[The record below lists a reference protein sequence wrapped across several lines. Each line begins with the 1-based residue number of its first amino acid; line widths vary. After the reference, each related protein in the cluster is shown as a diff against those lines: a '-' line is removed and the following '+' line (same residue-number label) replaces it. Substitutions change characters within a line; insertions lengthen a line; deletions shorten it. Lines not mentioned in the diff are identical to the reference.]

1 MVLEMDGVSFSY
13 RPGRE
18 VLKRISFSV
27 ASGEQVALIG
37 ANGAGKST
45 LLKIFVGLLA
55 PDFGKATVGGLTVEK
70 RNLAAVRRKAGYVFQ
85 DPESQLFLAN
95 VWEDV
100 AFGPRNE
107 GLDDGEVCRRTA
119 NALAAVGISAL
130 AKEHIYRLSG
140 GQKRLASIA
149 TVLAQR
155 PEVLL
160 LDEPTLALDPR
171 NRRMVIGALGNLPCA
186 KLIATH
192 DLDFV
197 LDTCTRVVVVADGR
211 IVAEGSTRD
220 ILLNRNLL
228 EANGLELP
236 LSYSRLQPLRDSL
249 PQELGCVPFLG
260 LR

>member
-1 MVLEMDGVSFSY
+1 MKPTNGIESSFDVLAMNCVSFSY

-27 ASGEQVALIG
+27 RYGEQVALIG

-45 LLKIFVGLLA
+45 LLKLFVGLLT
-55 PDFGKATVGGLTVEK
+55 PYSGSVYVCGVPVERRNFGV
-70 RNLAAVRRKAGYVFQ
+70 VRRAAGYVFQ

-95 VWEDV
+95 VREDV

-107 GLDDGEVCRRTA
+107 GLTEDEVQRRTDD
-119 NALAAVGISAL
+119 ALAAVGL
-130 AKEHIYRLSG
+130 APLADEHVYRLSG

-149 TVLAQR
+149 TVLSLR

-171 NRRMVIGALGNLPCA
+171 NRRMVIAALRALPCA

-197 LDTCTRVVVVADGR
+197 RQTCSRVIVVSGGE
-211 IVAEGSTRD
+211 ILSEGLPEE
-220 ILLNRNLL
+220 ILSDNALL
-228 EANGLELP
+228 ESAGL
-236 LSYSRLQPLRDSL
+236 
-249 PQELGCVPFLG
+249 
-260 LR
+260 

>member
-1 MVLEMDGVSFSY
+1 MRQTIGTERLPDVLEMDDVSFSY

-45 LLKIFVGLLA
+45 LLKILVGLLA
-55 PDFGKATVGGLTVEK
+55 PDSGKVSVCGLPVEK
-70 RNLAAVRRKAGYVFQ
+70 KNFASVRRKAGYVFQ
-85 DPESQLFLAN
+85 DPENQLFLAN

-100 AFGPRNE
+100 AFGPQNE
-107 GLDDGEVCRRTA
+107 GLDDGDVRRRTDD
-119 NALAAVGISAL
+119 ALAAVGISSL
-130 AKEHIYRLSG
+130 AKEHVYRLSG

-171 NRRMVIGALGNLPCA
+171 NRRMVIRALGDLPCA

-197 LDTCTRVVVVADGR
+197 LDACTRVLVAADGR
-211 IVAEGSTRD
+211 IVAEGAPRD
-220 ILLNRNLL
+220 ILLDRNLL

-236 LSYSRLQPLRDSL
+236 LSYSR
-249 PQELGCVPFLG
+249 
-260 LR
+260 

>member
-1 MVLEMDGVSFSY
+1 MNILDLKRVSFSY

-18 VLKRISFSV
+18 VLKDVSLSV
-27 ASGEQVALIG
+27 AQGEQVALIG

-45 LLKIFVGLLA
+45 LLKLFVGLLE
-55 PDFGKATVGGLTVEK
+55 PQSGVVEVCGMPVERK
-70 RNLAAVRRKAGYVFQ
+70 NLAAVRRSAGYVFQ

-95 VWEDV
+95 VLDDV

-107 GLDDGEVCRRTA
+107 GVSEDEALRRA
-119 NALAAVGISAL
+119 EYALESVGMSSL
-130 AKEHIYRLSG
+130 AREHVYRLSG

-149 TVLAQR
+149 TVLALR

-171 NRRMVIGALGNLPCA
+171 NRRMVIRTLGNLPCA

-197 LDTCTRVVVVADGR
+197 LDACSRVILVADGG
-211 IVAEGSTRD
+211 IVAQGAPDVILRD
-220 ILLNRNLL
+220 RELL
-228 EANGLELP
+228 ELNGLELP
-236 LSYSRLQPLRDSL
+236 LSLSRYP
-249 PQELGCVPFLG
+249 
-260 LR
+260 

>member
-1 MVLEMDGVSFSY
+1 MSVISLEGVSFSY

-18 VLKRISFSV
+18 VLKDVSLSV
-27 ASGEQVALIG
+27 ECGEQVALIG

-45 LLKIFVGLLA
+45 MLKLFVGLLSA
-55 PDFGKATVGGLTVEK
+55 QSGSVKVCGMPVEHS
-70 RNLAAVRRKAGYVFQ
+70 NLAAVRRAAGYVFQ
-85 DPESQLFLAN
+85 DAESQLFLAN

-107 GLDDGEVCRRTA
+107 GLDEVEVRRRTDD
-119 NALAAVGISAL
+119 ALASVGVSFL
-130 AKEHIYRLSG
+130 AQEHVYRLSG

-149 TVLAQR
+149 TVLSMR

-171 NRRMVIGALGNLPCA
+171 NRRMVIRALGGLPCA

-197 LDTCTRVVVVADGR
+197 LDACTRVFVMSEGR
-211 IVAEGSTRD
+211 IVAEGRPFE
-220 ILLNRNLL
+220 ILRNRELL
-228 EANGLELP
+228 ESNGLELP
-236 LSYSRLQPLRDSL
+236 LSLSSPAH
-249 PQELGCVPFLG
+249 
-260 LR
+260 